1 MALKTTRETQ
11 RIHADPAI
19 MVGKPVIRGTRI
31 PVELILDWLSGNL
44 DLDEFF
50 AAYPD
55 LTIEDIQAALKFAR
69 NAVRADYLRSGERKE
84 ALASARKRAELVTA
98 KA

>member
-1 MALKTTRETQ
+1 MALRTNRETG

-31 PVELILDWLSGNL
+31 PVELILDWLSGSL
-44 DLDEFF
+44 DFNEFF

-55 LTIEDIQAALKFAR
+55 LTIEDVQAALAFAR
-69 NAVRADYLRSGERKE
+69 NAVRADYLRSQERRE
-84 ALASARKRAELVTA
+84 ALAASKRRVDLAAA
-98 KA
+98 KV